1 MRRKRPSPC
10 SVVRIVDV
18 QPALTRALLQNL
30 QPVLA
35 HHRIGPLQP
44 TEGKGRS
51 YVCSAHQGNPSACC
65 TERSRNPSDYRILL
79 GYNQLSHP
87 TKHSQQMT
95 VNEILLHADCNQS
108 HRMGSD
114 ITLLQL
120 HRPAEFSSRILP
132 ACLPEPTMASAPS
145 SSCWVSGW
153 GMVTEDGEQCRAGNA
168 GEGAGGRFGA
178 LPVLLRVTIP
188 PDLGQVA

>member
-44 TEGKGRS
+44 TEGKG
-51 YVCSAHQGNPSACC
+51 
-65 TERSRNPSDYRILL
+65 RSRNPSDYRILL